1 MAAGGDTVTCAE
13 LELRSNRLAHFLRA
27 SGLRRL
33 DHYAIFIENNTLMS
47 NAAAPASA
55 WASTTPASARIR
67 RLRPDLGLPTRIHRA
82 STPQLAAGLP
92 RTLSD
97 LPTPNYTTAGVR
109 KGPGGTTLW
118 KRSGCWH
125 SPMG

>member
-1 MAAGGDTVTCAE
+1 MLRDAQTRDVRQHQPAFVMAAGGDTVTCAE

-55 WASTTPASARIR
+55 WASTTPASARI
-67 RLRPDLGLPTRIHRA
+67 
-82 STPQLAAGLP
+82 
-92 RTLSD
+92 
-97 LPTPNYTTAGVR
+97 
-109 KGPGGTTLW
+109 
-118 KRSGCWH
+118 
-125 SPMG
+125 